1 MKIILTGTTGFIGHE
16 ILTQC
21 LHNPHITSIVALS
34 RRPLPATVTNIPNLT
49 VKLVDD
55 FLTYPES
62 LLNELRGTEACIWAI
77 GVNRTKDTET
87 ARKVNIEYT
96 MAAMEAFGTYL
107 SSSSSVEGGEGK
119 KKFRFVYLSGGM
131 SERDQSRSLW
141 MAGEMRKIRG
151 QVENEL
157 TAYEKTNHTN
167 VEVYI
172 ARPGMVLARG
182 MSLRTLVFGMG
193 PSIWVDDLAKVLVD
207 VAVNGNEDEDGEMVL
222 ENERMLRWK
231 Q

>member
-1 MKIILTGTTGFIGHE
+1 MKIILTGSTGFIGHQ

-21 LHNPHITSIVALS
+21 LQNPHITSITALS
-34 RRPLPATVTNIPNLT
+34 RRPIPTKNPKLT
-49 VKLVDD
+49 VKLVED
-55 FLTYPES
+55 FLIYPES
-62 LLNELRGTEACIWAI
+62 LLQELRGAEACIWAI
-77 GVNRTKDTET
+77 GINRTRDTET
-87 ARKVNIEYT
+87 ARKINVEYT
-96 MAAMEAFGTYL
+96 MAAMRAFGTHL
-107 SSSSSVEGGEGK
+107 PSLLEGGGK

-157 TAYEKTNHTN
+157 TDYENN
-167 VEVYI
+167 NNSVEVYI

-182 MSLRTLVFGMG
+182 MSLRSLIFGMG

-207 VAVNGNEDEDGEMVL
+207 VAVRGDVDGGRAL
-222 ENERMLRWK
+222 ENEEMLRWDH
-231 Q
+231 

>member
-1 MKIILTGTTGFIGHE
+1 
-16 ILTQC
+16 
-21 LHNPHITSIVALS
+21 
-34 RRPLPATVTNIPNLT
+34 
-49 VKLVDD
+49 
-55 FLTYPES
+55 
-62 LLNELRGTEACIWAI
+62 
-77 GVNRTKDTET
+77 
-87 ARKVNIEYT
+87 
-96 MAAMEAFGTYL
+96 MAAMKAFGTHL
-107 SSSSSVEGGEGK
+107 SPSSSVEGGR

-157 TAYEKTNHTN
+157 TAYEKSNHTN

-193 PSIWVDDLAKVLVD
+193 PSIWVDELARVLVD
-207 VAVNGNEDEDGEMVL
+207 VAVNGNGDGERVL

>member
-1 MKIILTGTTGFIGHE
+1 MKIILTGSTGFIGQE

-21 LHNPHITSIVALS
+21 LRTPHITSIIALS
-34 RRPLPATVTNIPNLT
+34 RRPLPTSNPKLT
-49 VKLVDD
+49 VRLVDD

-62 LLNELRGTEACIWAI
+62 LLQELRGAEACIWAI
-77 GVNRTKDTET
+77 GVNRARDTET
-87 ARKVNIEYT
+87 ARRINIEYT
-96 MAAMEAFGTYL
+96 MAAMRAFGTHL
-107 SSSSSVEGGEGK
+107 SSSVEEGG

-141 MAGEMRKIRG
+141 MAGETRKIRG

-157 TAYEKTNHTN
+157 TDYEKDNN
-167 VEVYI
+167 SSVEVFI

-193 PSIWVDDLAKVLVD
+193 PSIWVDDLAKVLVN
-207 VAVNGNEDEDGEMVL
+207 VAVKGDKDGERVL
-222 ENERMLRWK
+222 ENERMLRWEH
-231 Q
+231 

>member
-1 MKIILTGTTGFIGHE
+1 MKIILTGSTGFIGHE

-21 LHNPHITSIVALS
+21 LRNPHITSVIALS
-34 RRPLPATVTNIPNLT
+34 RRPLPTNNPKLT
-49 VKLVDD
+49 VRLVDD

-62 LLNELRGTEACIWAI
+62 LLQELRGAAACIWVI
-77 GVNRTKDTET
+77 GVNRTRDTET
-87 ARKVNIEYT
+87 ARRINVEYT
-96 MAAMEAFGTYL
+96 MAAMRAFGTHL
-107 SSSSSVEGGEGK
+107 PSWVEGGG

-141 MAGEMRKIRG
+141 MAGETRKIRG
-151 QVENEL
+151 QVENAL
-157 TAYEKTNHTN
+157 NDYEKTNNN

-182 MSLRTLVFGMG
+182 MSLRTVVFGMG

-207 VAVNGNEDEDGEMVL
+207 VAVKGDGDGERVL
-222 ENERMLRWK
+222 ENERMLRWEH
-231 Q
+231 